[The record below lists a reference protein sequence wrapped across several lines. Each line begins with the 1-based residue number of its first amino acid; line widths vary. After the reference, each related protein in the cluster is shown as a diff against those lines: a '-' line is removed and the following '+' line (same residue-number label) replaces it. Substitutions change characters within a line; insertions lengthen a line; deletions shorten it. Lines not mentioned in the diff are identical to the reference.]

1 MATLHS
7 ASCRYE
13 VGDQVYV
20 NYKKPDDEYAY
31 LVAGEIVSADLH
43 IKSSVVDGK
52 VVDEM
57 FCAIYRVKL
66 KCFPDVEP
74 KSYMESDVFQFD
86 RFATIGDEK

>member
-57 FCAIYRVKL
+57 FCAIYCVKL

-74 KSYMESDVFQFD
+74 KSYMESDVFQFE